1 MTEKHYFLYILN
13 KILPE
18 IEEGKLRIQGYAGIT
33 DSSTTDNGK
42 PPDTVLGTIIFI
54 KGCTGR
60 ENIVLSDGHT
70 IEVKSVNNT
79 RKIFEDL
86 EISPPE
92 CKEVNTFVHSQDP
105 AVLFHPEKKTLYCLF
120 DLEELILRLSRLEDE
135 TGLRDRHGRFLSIYH
150 INKSRWEIPIVDVI
164 GKAIR
169 DAFGFSAIKRKYGVI
184 MTHDVDRVAVEPTLF
199 IKNIIEKKKVERFAL
214 TDEKDYLFQNL
225 MALTDIDLK
234 YAVKSTW
241 FLLSGNYSLKRYG
254 NRYSTNSSKVK
265 KLIAAIA
272 HNCQSV
278 GLHTSFYGAFDFQQ
292 TLKEKR
298 LLEETSE
305 QPIYFNRNHYLRFDI
320 RKSIAIY
327 ENCGFKADASM
338 GYSDANGFRAGLCQP
353 FHPWNYESG
362 RISKILE
369 IPLLYMDSVKSDD
382 LAESWNDLS
391 RVLFWIKETKSCGSI
406 LFHPCSLANNR
417 ENQEFYANAI
427 RECQRLDIPFI
438 SIDDILD
445 RESGEVNREN

>member
-1 MTEKHYFLYILN
+1 MTEQHYFLYILN

-18 IEEGKLRIQGYAGIT
+18 IEEGKLRIQRYEAIP
-33 DSSTTDNGK
+33 DSATLDNGEL
-42 PPDTVLGTIIFI
+42 PDTALGTIMFV

-60 ENIVLSDGHT
+60 EKIALSDCHT

-86 EISPPE
+86 GVSPPE
-92 CKEVNTFVHSQDP
+92 CKEVITFVHSQNP
-105 AVLFHPEKKTLYCLF
+105 AVLFHPEKKKLYCLF

-135 TGLRDRHGRFLSIYH
+135 AGLRDRHGRFLSSYH
-150 INKSRWEIPIVDVI
+150 INKSRWEIPILDII
-164 GKAIR
+164 GKVIR
-169 DAFGFSAIKRKYGVI
+169 DAFGLSPIKKKYGVI
-184 MTHDVDRVAVEPTLF
+184 MTHDVDRVAVDPTLF

-225 MALTDIDLK
+225 MALTDIDFK
-234 YAVKSTW
+234 YGLKSTW

-254 NRYSTNSSKVK
+254 NRYNINSSKVK

-272 HNCQSV
+272 RNCQSV

-305 QPIYFNRNHYLRFDI
+305 QPIYLNRNHYLRFDI
-320 RKSIAIY
+320 KKSIAIY
-327 ENCGFKADASM
+327 ENCGFEADASM

-353 FHPWNYESG
+353 FRPWNYEAG
-362 RISKILE
+362 RISEILE
-369 IPLLYMDSVKSDD
+369 IPLLYMDSVKLDD
-382 LAESWNDLS
+382 PAESWSDLQ
-391 RVLFWIKETKSCGSI
+391 RVFHWVKEIRGCGTI
-406 LFHPCSLANNR
+406 LFHPCSLANHR

-445 RESGEVNREN
+445 RESGKIAHEN